1 MYSASVAE
9 PRVYTVTEITA
20 LVRGV
25 LEGRFR
31 DLVIQGEISNYRPAA
46 SGHVYFSL
54 KDENALIQV
63 VLFRGRLGGLTFT
76 PGDGQL
82 VIARGALSVYEKRG
96 TYQLICESL
105 SRAGQ
110 GAILAML
117 EERRRSLAA
126 EGLFDQA
133 RKRPLPRL
141 PTRVAVITSPT
152 GAVIRDIL
160 RVTRRRNPGLS
171 IVILPATV
179 QGAEAAGAVARQIRV
194 ANRCRLGDVIIVAR
208 GGGSLE
214 DLLPFYEEA
223 LIRAVAGSE
232 LPVISAVGH
241 ETDVSFCD
249 LAADVR
255 APTPSAAAEMVSASR
270 EELLYR
276 VTETRLSLQR
286 AMAGRT
292 ERIRLLLAQ
301 FRPETI
307 RQSFTMYTQRY
318 MLGLADA
325 RDGVVDGM
333 GDMLVRFRHRLEL
346 ARMEITSRS
355 PLEILRR
362 GYAVVRAAASGS
374 VLRSAEDAR
383 PAERLDIRLFKG
395 SLLAEVLET
404 HGEDE
409 EF

>member
-1 MYSASVAE
+1 MPE

-25 LEGRFR
+25 LEGQFR

-54 KDENALIQV
+54 KDENALLQV

-82 VIARGALSVYEKRG
+82 VMARGALSVYEKRG
-96 TYQLICESL
+96 TYQLICESM

-117 EERRRSLAA
+117 EERKRALAA

-133 RKRPLPRL
+133 RKRPLPLL
-141 PTRVAVITSPT
+141 PTRVAVVTSPT
-152 GAVIRDIL
+152 GSVIRDIL
-160 RVTRRRNPGLS
+160 RVTKRRNPGLG
-171 IVILPATV
+171 IVVLPATV
-179 QGAEAAGAVARQIRV
+179 QGPEAAQAVARQIRV
-194 ANRCRLGDVIIVAR
+194 ANLCRLGDVIIVAR

-214 DLLPFYEEA
+214 DLLPFYDEG
-223 LIRAVAGSE
+223 LVRAVARSGI
-232 LPVISAVGH
+232 PVISAVGH

-276 VTETRLSLQR
+276 VTETRLTLQR
-286 AMAGRT
+286 AISNRM

-301 FRPETI
+301 FKPETI

-318 MLGLADA
+318 MLRLAGA
-325 RDGVVDGM
+325 RDGVQDGI

-346 ARMEITSRS
+346 AQTEITSRS

-362 GYAVVRAAASGS
+362 GYAVVRSVSSGR
-374 VLRSAEDAR
+374 VLRRAQDAG
-383 PAERLDIRLFKG
+383 PAERLDIRLFDG
-395 SLLAEVLET
+395 SLIAEVVES
-404 HGEDE
+404 HGKDE
-409 EF
+409 KL